1 MRARQPLN
9 PDPTTLHTPRPSV
22 ESAPPATNTSSV
34 LRAVNLACQRG
45 ERALFNHLELELLPG
60 SVTWLRGRNGRGKTS
75 LLRLLAG
82 LATPMAGT
90 VQVAG
95 RPLRRSQP
103 DWRRRLVYIGHQ
115 NALKDDL
122 TASEAL
128 AFLLQLRGAAPEPAQ
143 TDAALQR
150 LGVHSSRRAL
160 VRTLSQGQRR
170 RVALARLALSLEQPL
185 WLLDEPFDALDA
197 DGVTALNDLLAEH
210 AARGGATLLTSHQPL
225 SLVEPVPR
233 IFDLDRHVL
242 A

>member
-1 MRARQPLN
+1 
-9 PDPTTLHTPRPSV
+9 LHSNAHVDTAPSV
-22 ESAPPATNTSSV
+22 TVSAPLLQAID
-34 LRAVNLACQRG
+34 LAGQRG
-45 ERALFNHLELELLPG
+45 ERALFHHLALGLVPG

-90 VQVAG
+90 VNVAG
-95 RPLRRSQP
+95 RPVRRSQP
-103 DWRRRLVYIGHQ
+103 DWRRGLVYIGHQ

-122 TASEAL
+122 TAAEAL
-128 AFLLQLRGAAPEPAQ
+128 AFLLQLRGTTPATVQ
-143 TDAALQR
+143 IDGALER
-150 LGVHSSRRAL
+150 LGVRASRRAL

-197 DGVTALNDLLAEH
+197 DGVAALNDLLADH

-225 SLVEPVPR
+225 SLAEPAPR
-233 IFDLDRHVL
+233 IFDLDHHGL